1 MPIVGP
7 KAERVARPRCLVQAK
22 RHMPQDAPVP
32 PLDLPAA
39 RALQDQ
45 FDTRRLADRLA
56 DVSVH
61 DRFTPED
68 RAFLEKLDM
77 FFLATVDAL
86 GQPTCSYKGGDP
98 GFVTVVD
105 DRTLAFPNYDGNGMY
120 LSMGNVDATRRVGL
134 LFIDFERQ
142 RRMRVDGTAE
152 LRHDDPL
159 LAGYPEAQFVVRVH
173 AERMYP
179 NCPRYIHKY
188 QLVERSAFV
197 PRVGRSTPVPG
208 WKQTDWAR
216 DVLPAGDA
224 ARGPRWPR

>member
-1 MPIVGP
+1 
-7 KAERVARPRCLVQAK
+7 
-22 RHMPQDAPVP
+22 MPQEAPVP
-32 PLDLPAA
+32 PLYLPAA
-39 RALQDQ
+39 RALQDR

-56 DVSVH
+56 DVTVH

-68 RAFLEKLDM
+68 RVFLEKLDM

-98 GFVTVVD
+98 GFVMVVD

-152 LRHDDPL
+152 LRYDDPL
-159 LAGYPEAQFVVRVH
+159 LVGYPEAQFVVRVH
-173 AERMYP
+173 AERIYP

-197 PRVGRSTPVPG
+197 PRVGISTPVPG

-224 ARGPRWPR
+224 GRGPR